1 MNKKIKIIFVV
12 GARPNFIKIAPL
24 LKEIKNYSHIKSIL
38 VHTGQHYDDKMSAIF
53 FKDLNIKKPDYN
65 LNIGGGSHG
74 FQTGNI
80 MIAFEKICLKEKPNL
95 IVVVGDVNSTLACA
109 LVAVKLCIKIA
120 HIEAGLR
127 SFDKSMPE
135 EINRIITDQ
144 ISDYLF
150 ITEESAK
157 NNLLKEGISSKKIFF
172 TGNVMIDTLFNQIKS
187 KNNNIKILQKLGII
201 KKQYSILTLH
211 RPSNVDNKET
221 LKTMLSVL
229 NNIQQHIKIVWPIH
243 PRAKNN
249 INKFKLQYM
258 FNKMKNIIIIEP
270 LGYSEM
276 AILVNNSKFVM
287 TDSGGLQE
295 ETTAL
300 GIPCL
305 TLREN
310 TERPITIIQGTNI
323 LVGSNKNKII
333 KTVEKIINTKK
344 NKSVIKKP
352 KYWDGKTA
360 KRIITILNKVTL

>member
-38 VHTGQHYDDKMSAIF
+38 VHTGQHYDDKMSAVF

-80 MIAFEKICLKEKPNL
+80 MIAFEKIC
-95 IVVVGDVNSTLACA
+95 
-109 LVAVKLCIKIA
+109 
-120 HIEAGLR
+120 
-127 SFDKSMPE
+127 
-135 EINRIITDQ
+135 
-144 ISDYLF
+144 
-150 ITEESAK
+150 
-157 NNLLKEGISSKKIFF
+157 F

-249 INKFKLQYM
+249 INKFNLQYM

-333 KTVEKIINTKK
+333 KTVE
-344 NKSVIKKP
+344 
-352 KYWDGKTA
+352 
-360 KRIITILNKVTL
+360 